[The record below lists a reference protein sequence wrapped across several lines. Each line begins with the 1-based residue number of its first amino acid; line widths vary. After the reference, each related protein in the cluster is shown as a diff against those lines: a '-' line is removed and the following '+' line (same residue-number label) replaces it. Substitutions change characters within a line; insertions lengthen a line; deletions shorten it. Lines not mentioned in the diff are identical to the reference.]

1 LLTSRFPVY
10 YSERLTARPHSM
22 PNRKEGKGTMNQ
34 YTASRVDQR
43 VVFYTAAV
51 GFGSGSGC
59 GRGSSSPS
67 GSGRSGSGRH
77 GGAVTIRSL
86 TVTVRREPEGIHG
99 TADST
104 RTRS

>member
-1 LLTSRFPVY
+1 
-10 YSERLTARPHSM
+10 
-22 PNRKEGKGTMNQ
+22 MNQ

-77 GGAVTIRSL
+77 GGAV
-86 TVTVRREPEGIHG
+86 
-99 TADST
+99 
-104 RTRS
+104 